1 MWYTFPVG
9 VINID
14 VIPFRPIG
22 VNLSSKASE
31 RLSDVARWTGQIP
44 QSVLALH
51 ALSDHFFSART
62 LLSLLVA
69 IGVTL
74 SFAGGSAASDGQAR
88 FQAIGALVGSRAFSL
103 VGWEWQALGEKVQS
117 WRSGLGAGLTTE
129 QERAVVLGYV
139 EGVHRVRRAEERVTR
154 LVSVDDSAGI
164 SAELSEARQ
173 ELADLRQRQ
182 AGRRPLAEAVIQ
194 RQVGQ
199 ILAGAGLGIG
209 GAPVPPVNFTFT
221 EPPQILIISPRQEIR
236 NVYARMLAPDIDSAE
251 AGEKEAAIAAQTD
264 YAAYITRIGGLGA
277 YPTMVVESTNVEWL
291 VSTVA
296 HEWVHNYLT
305 LFPLGMRFGSSPELT
320 TLNETVAAI
329 VGDEIGR
336 RVLQH
341 FYPEF
346 APRPV
351 RQAQTQPQPLL
362 TPAEPE
368 DPSVFDFNR
377 EMGKTRRRVDEL
389 LASDDYLAAE
399 AYMESRRRLFVENGY
414 HLRVLNQAY
423 FAFHGSYAT
432 GGASSSPIGA
442 QLQELQRIK
451 TPEDI
456 AGFLH
461 TVRWFTS
468 ATDLERVLKMTTP

>member
-1 MWYTFPVG
+1 M
-9 VINID
+9 
-14 VIPFRPIG
+14 
-22 VNLSSKASE
+22 SSRATE
-31 RLSDVARWTGQIP
+31 RLSDIARWTGQIP
-44 QSVLALH
+44 QSVLALRVL
-51 ALSDHFFSART
+51 ADWLPSRRA

-69 IGVTL
+69 ACVTL
-74 SFAGGSAASDGQAR
+74 GFAGGSAVSDGQAR
-88 FQAIGALVGSRAFSL
+88 FQAIGELVGSRAFGL
-103 VGWEWQALGEKVQS
+103 VEWEWQALGEKADG
-117 WRSGLGAGLTTE
+117 WRSGKGRGLTTE

-139 EGVHRVRRAEERVTR
+139 EGIRRVRTAKEQVNR
-154 LVSVDDSAGI
+154 LVSLDAGPD
-164 SAELSEARQ
+164 
-173 ELADLRQRQ
+173 ELAQARHNRGDLRQRQ

-199 ILAGAGLGIG
+199 MLVEAGIG
-209 GAPVPPVNFTFT
+209 IHSAPMPPVNFTFT

-236 NVYARMLAPDIDSAE
+236 NVYARMLAPDIDAAE
-251 AGEKEAAIAAQTD
+251 AGEKEAAIAAKTD
-264 YAAYITRIGGLGA
+264 YSAYITKIGGLGA
-277 YPTMVVESTNVEWL
+277 YPTMVVESTNMEWL

-320 TLNETVAAI
+320 TLNETVAEI

-336 RVLQH
+336 RVLLH

-351 RQAQTQPQPLL
+351 RQAQAQAQTQTLP

-389 LASDDYLAAE
+389 LANGDYLAAE
-399 AYMESRRRLFVENGY
+399 AYMEARRRVFVENGY

-442 QLQELQRIK
+442 QLQELQRK
-451 TPEDI
+451 APEDI
-456 AGFLH
+456 AGFLY

-468 ATDLERVLKMTTP
+468 AADLEQMLEMTK

>member
-1 MWYTFPVG
+1 M
-9 VINID
+9 
-14 VIPFRPIG
+14 
-22 VNLSSKASE
+22 SSKTSE
-31 RLSDVARWTGQIP
+31 HLSDIARWTGHIP
-44 QSVLALH
+44 QSMLALR
-51 ALSDHFFSART
+51 LFTDRLPSVRSF
-62 LLSLLVA
+62 LSLLIAV
-69 IGVTL
+69 GLTL
-74 SFAGGSAASDGQAR
+74 GFVGGSAANDGQAR
-88 FQAIGALVGSRAFSL
+88 FQTIGALVGSRAFSL
-103 VGWEWQALGEKVQS
+103 VGWEWEALGEKAES
-117 WRSGLGAGLTTE
+117 WRLGVGAGLTTE

-139 EGVHRVRRAEERVTR
+139 EGIRRVRTAQERVNW
-154 LVSVDDSAGI
+154 LVSLDAALDDLAQ
-164 SAELSEARQ
+164 ARND
-173 ELADLRQRQ
+173 LADLRQRQ
-182 AGRRPLAEAVIQ
+182 DGRRPLAEAVIQ

-199 ILAGAGLGIG
+199 MLIDAGLGIS
-209 GAPVPPVNFTFT
+209 GAPIPPVNFTFT

-236 NVYARMLAPDIDSAE
+236 NVYARMLAPDIDGAE

-264 YAAYITRIGGLGA
+264 YSAYITRIGGLGA
-277 YPTMVVESTNVEWL
+277 YPTMVVESTNIEWL

-305 LFPLGMRFGSSPELT
+305 FFPLGMRFGSSPELT
-320 TLNETVAAI
+320 TLNETVADI

-336 RVLQH
+336 RVLLH

-351 RQAQTQPQPLL
+351 RQAEAQPQTAPS
-362 TPAEPE
+362 PAEPE
-368 DPSVFDFNR
+368 DLSVFDFNR
-377 EMGKTRRRVDEL
+377 EMGTTRRQVDEL
-389 LASDDYLAAE
+389 LARGDYPAAE
-399 AYMESRRRLFVENGY
+399 AYMESRRQVFVEHGY

-442 QLQELQRIK
+442 QLQELQRK

-468 ATDLERVLKMTTP
+468 AADLERVLEMTTP

>member
-1 MWYTFPVG
+1 M
-9 VINID
+9 
-14 VIPFRPIG
+14 
-22 VNLSSKASE
+22 SSKASE
-31 RLSDVARWTGQIP
+31 RLSEIARWTGQIP
-44 QSVLALH
+44 QSVL
-51 ALSDHFFSART
+51 T
-62 LLSLLVA
+62 LRVLTHRLPSVRSFLSLLVA
-69 IGVTL
+69 VVVTL
-74 SFAGGSAASDGQAR
+74 GFVGSSAVSDGQAR
-88 FQAIGALVGSRAFSL
+88 FQAIGGLVGSRAFSL
-103 VGWEWQALGEKVQS
+103 VGWEWQALGEKLQS
-117 WRSGLGAGLTTE
+117 WRSGVGTGLSTE
-129 QERAVVLGYV
+129 EERAVVLGYV
-139 EGVHRVRRAEERVTR
+139 EGIRRVRTAQERVNR
-154 LVSVDDSAGI
+154 LVSLNAAL
-164 SAELSEARQ
+164 AELAQARRD
-173 ELADLRQRQ
+173 LADLRQRQ
-182 AGRRPLAEAVIQ
+182 MGRRPLAEAVIQ

-199 ILAGAGLGIG
+199 MLIDAGLGVS

-236 NVYARMLAPDIDSAE
+236 NVYARMLTPDIDSAE

-264 YAAYITRIGGLGA
+264 YSAYITKIGGLGA
-277 YPTMVVESTNVEWL
+277 YPTMVVESTNIEWL

-320 TLNETVAAI
+320 TLNETVADI

-336 RVLQH
+336 RVLLH

-351 RQAQTQPQPLL
+351 RQAQTQTAP

-377 EMGKTRRRVDEL
+377 EMGKTRRQVDEL
-389 LASDDYLAAE
+389 LAGGDYPAAE
-399 AYMESRRRLFVENGY
+399 TYMESQRRHFVENGY

-442 QLQELQRIK
+442 QLQELQRQ

-468 ATDLERVLKMTTP
+468 AADLERVLEMTTP

>member
-1 MWYTFPVG
+1 M
-9 VINID
+9 
-14 VIPFRPIG
+14 
-22 VNLSSKASE
+22 SSKASE
-31 RLSDVARWTGQIP
+31 RLSDIARWTGQIP
-44 QSVLALH
+44 QSVLALRM
-51 ALSDHFFSART
+51 LTDRLPSVRG

-69 IGVTL
+69 VGITV
-74 SFAGGSAASDGQAR
+74 SFVGGSAANDGQAR
-88 FQAIGALVGSRAFSL
+88 FQAIGGLVGSRAFSL
-103 VGWEWQALGEKVQS
+103 AGWEWQALGEKAES
-117 WRSGLGAGLTTE
+117 WRSGLGQGLNTE
-129 QERAVVLGYV
+129 QERAVVLGYI
-139 EGVHRVRRAEERVTR
+139 EGIRRVRTAQERVNR
-154 LVSVDDSAGI
+154 LVSVDTSAGDL
-164 SAELSEARQ
+164 AQARS

-199 ILAGAGLGIG
+199 MLAGAGLGIN
-209 GAPVPPVNFTFT
+209 GAPLPPVNFTFT

-236 NVYARMLAPDIDSAE
+236 NVYARMLSPDIDSAE
-251 AGEKEAAIAAQTD
+251 AGETEAAIAAQTD
-264 YAAYITRIGGLGA
+264 YSAYITRIGGLGA
-277 YPTMVVESTNVEWL
+277 YPTMVVESTNIEWL

-320 TLNETVAAI
+320 TLNETVADI
-329 VGDEIGR
+329 VGDELGR
-336 RVLQH
+336 RVLLH

-351 RQAQTQPQPLL
+351 NSEQKKTAASDADPE
-362 TPAEPE
+362 EPTG
-368 DPSVFDFNR
+368 FDFDR
-377 EMGKTRRRVDEL
+377 EMGKTRLRVDEL
-389 LASDDYLAAE
+389 LAEGRYPEAE
-399 AYMESRRRLFVENGY
+399 AYMETRRRLFVENGY

-442 QLQELQRIK
+442 QLQELQRK

-468 ATDLERVLKMTTP
+468 AADLARVLAMTQ

>member
-1 MWYTFPVG
+1 M
-9 VINID
+9 
-14 VIPFRPIG
+14 
-22 VNLSSKASE
+22 SSKASE
-31 RLSDVARWTGQIP
+31 RLSYIVRWTGHIP
-44 QSVLALH
+44 QSVLTLR
-51 ALSDHFFSART
+51 LLTDRLPSARAF
-62 LLSLLVA
+62 LSLLVTLS
-69 IGVTL
+69 ITL
-74 SFAGGSAASDGQAR
+74 SFVGGSAASDGQAR
-88 FQAIGALVGSRAFSL
+88 FQTIGALVGSRAFSL
-103 VGWEWQALGEKVQS
+103 VGWEWQALGEKIQS
-117 WRSGLGAGLTTE
+117 WRSGVGAGLTTE
-129 QERAVVLGYV
+129 QERAVVLGYI
-139 EGVHRVRRAEERVTR
+139 EGMRRVRTAQERVNR
-154 LVSVDDSAGI
+154 LVSLDAAPD
-164 SAELSEARQ
+164 ELAQARSD
-173 ELADLRQRQ
+173 LADLRQRQ

-199 ILAGAGLGIG
+199 MLIDTGLGIN

-236 NVYARMLAPDIDSAE
+236 NVYARMLVPDIDSAE
-251 AGEKEAAIAAQTD
+251 AGQKEGAIAAQTD
-264 YAAYITRIGGLGA
+264 YSAYITKIGGLGA
-277 YPTMVVESTNVEWL
+277 YPTMVVESTNIEWL

-320 TLNETVAAI
+320 TLNETVADI

-336 RVLQH
+336 RVLLH

-346 APRPV
+346 APRPI
-351 RQAQTQPQPLL
+351 RQAQTQTAP

-377 EMGKTRRRVDEL
+377 EMGKTRRQVDEL
-389 LASDDYLAAE
+389 LANGDYLAAE
-399 AYMESRRRLFVENGY
+399 QYMESQRQVFVENGY

-442 QLQELQRIK
+442 QLQELQRK
-451 TPEDI
+451 TPDDI

-468 ATDLERVLKMTTP
+468 AADLARVLEMAKP

>member
-1 MWYTFPVG
+1 MLTLRV
-9 VINID
+9 
-14 VIPFRPIG
+14 
-22 VNLSSKASE
+22 LTH
-31 RLSDVARWTGQIP
+31 RLP
-44 QSVLALH
+44 SVRG
-51 ALSDHFFSART
+51 FI
-62 LLSLLVA
+62 SLLVA
-69 IGVTL
+69 VGVTL
-74 SFAGGSAASDGQAR
+74 GFVGGSAVSDGQAR
-88 FQAIGALVGSRAFSL
+88 FQAIGGLVGSRAFSL
-103 VGWEWQALGEKVQS
+103 VGWEWQALGEKIES
-117 WRSGLGAGLTTE
+117 WRSGVGTGLTTE
-129 QERAVVLGYV
+129 EERAVVLGYV
-139 EGVHRVRRAEERVTR
+139 EGIRRVRTAQERVNR
-154 LVSVDDSAGI
+154 LVSLDA
-164 SAELSEARQ
+164 APEELAQARHD
-173 ELADLRQRQ
+173 LADLRQRQ
-182 AGRRPLAEAVIQ
+182 TGRRPLAEAVIQ

-199 ILAGAGLGIG
+199 MLVEAGIG
-209 GAPVPPVNFTFT
+209 IHNAPVPPVNFTFT

-236 NVYARMLAPDIDSAE
+236 NVYARMLAPDIDAAE
-251 AGEKEAAIAAQTD
+251 AGEKEMTIAAQTD
-264 YAAYITRIGGLGA
+264 YSAYITKIGGLGA
-277 YPTMVVESTNVEWL
+277 YPTMVVESTNIEWL

-320 TLNETVAAI
+320 TLNETVADI

-336 RVLQH
+336 RVLLH

-351 RQAQTQPQPLL
+351 RQAQTQTPP
-362 TPAEPE
+362 TPADPE

-377 EMGKTRRRVDEL
+377 EMGKTRRQVDEL
-389 LASDDYLAAE
+389 LASGDYLAAD

-442 QLQELQRIK
+442 QLQELQRK

-456 AGFLH
+456 AGFLR

-468 ATDLERVLKMTTP
+468 AADLERVLSGEVQ